1 VSDDAASAPAVDDLA
16 APPEV
21 ESSRLRRQ
29 LIWLATIVVVA
40 VVLITVVPGFA
51 SLRSRF
57 AHADPAWIG
66 LGAALKVLSGAS
78 YVAAFRG
85 VFCRG
90 MRWRTSA
97 QIGFAE
103 LGANAVVPTGGF
115 GGLAL
120 GAWTLHRGGMDSG
133 HIARRSVA
141 FFFLTSL
148 PNVLG
153 VVIIGLG
160 LAVGVFDGKA
170 SLALSIVPA
179 AVAASAIVLTIAGA
193 RWAGAAAERRAAHA
207 GERSRL
213 ARALG
218 ALADGVEEGLALL
231 RARDPWL
238 YVGLAGYLAF
248 DVMIVWATF
257 HAFGSVPPLAI
268 VWIAYLI
275 GELGGLIP
283 VPGGIGGVDLGL
295 VGTYVLY
302 HVSLTSATAAVLA
315 YRALAL
321 LVPALLGAIAFT
333 LLRRSLAREALA
345 LSSCA
350 PGQEV
355 EVIGRGRITPKPLPV
370 YSLEDLAHARRSA
383 GGG

>member
-1 VSDDAASAPAVDDLA
+1 L
-16 APPEV
+16 
-21 ESSRLRRQ
+21 L
-29 LIWLATIVVVA
+29 WLLTLVVVA
-40 VVLITVVPGFA
+40 VLLITVVPGLA

-57 AHADPAWIG
+57 ANGDPGWLS
-66 LGAALKVLSGAS
+66 LGALLKILSGLA
-78 YVAAFRG
+78 YVAAFRS

-90 MRWRTSA
+90 MRWRISG

-103 LGANAVVPTGGF
+103 LGANAVLPTGGF

-120 GAWTLHRGGMDSG
+120 GAWALHRGGMEAG
-133 HIARRSVA
+133 RIARRSVA

-153 VVIIGLG
+153 VTIIGVG
-160 LAVGVFDGKA
+160 LAAGAFDGRA
-170 SLALSIVPA
+170 SLALALVPA
-179 AVAASAIVLTIAGA
+179 AVAAASIAITIAGA
-193 RWAGAAAERRAAHA
+193 RWAKGAAERQAARA
-207 GERSRL
+207 GEDTRL
-213 ARALG
+213 VGVLRT
-218 ALADGVEEGLALL
+218 LAGGVEEGLALL

-238 YVGLAGYLAF
+238 YIGLAGYLSF
-248 DVMIVWATF
+248 DVMILWATF

-268 VWIAYLI
+268 IWIAYLI

-283 VPGGIGGVDLGL
+283 VPGGVGGVDLGL

-321 LVPALLGAIAFT
+321 LVPMVVGAIAFA

-345 LSSCA
+345 VSSCA
-350 PGQEV
+350 PGEEV
-355 EVIGRGRITPKPLPV
+355 EIIGRGRVRPKPLPT
-370 YSLEDLAHARRSA
+370 YSLEDVARARQSA
-383 GGG
+383 GGP